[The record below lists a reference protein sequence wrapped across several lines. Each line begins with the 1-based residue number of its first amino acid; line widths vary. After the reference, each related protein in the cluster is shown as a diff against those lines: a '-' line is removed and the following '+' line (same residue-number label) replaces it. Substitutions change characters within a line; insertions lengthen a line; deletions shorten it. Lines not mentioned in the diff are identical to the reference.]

1 MIIGNDTR
9 MNMNMVQYN
18 VLYNISQMLRSKVWM
33 YVYVQLLTMCG
44 AVCSIEQ
51 CLNQP
56 IETENLK
63 KNIEKSGWGIC
74 KIKEKKKK
82 NKGNSN

>member
-9 MNMNMVQYN
+9 MNMNMVQCN

-33 YVYVQLLTMCG
+33 YVYVQLLTMCS

-56 IETENLK
+56 IET
-63 KNIEKSGWGIC
+63 G
-74 KIKEKKKK
+74 
-82 NKGNSN
+82 NKRKTPKRAGGEYVK